1 MDTSDPRLPH
11 LNEAQ
16 QRINEILMS
25 DTFLLISGTGEVVS
39 RNVPL
44 QAVWPLLES
53 AKLSLLP
60 QLVGYC
66 LDQRRTP
73 EDPGGAESETSE
85 RGDTP

>member
-1 MDTSDPRLPH
+1 MDTSDPRVPH

-16 QRINEILMS
+16 QRINNILLS
-25 DTFLLISGTGEVVS
+25 DTFLLISGSGEVVS

-60 QLVGYC
+60 QLVTYC
-66 LDQRRTP
+66 LDQRHQP
-73 EDPGGAESETSE
+73 EDPKAATSNSSEP
-85 RGDTP
+85 GDIT